1 MMLRR
6 YHKIEEP
13 EPVPEEPQEGELA
26 LEEPQEP
33 EVEPEEPQEGE
44 LALEEQKKSRKKGR

>member
-13 EPVPEEPQEGELA
+13 EPVPEEVQ
-26 LEEPQEP
+26 EPQEP
-33 EVEPEEPQEGE
+33 ESVPEEVQEPEV
-44 LALEEQKKSRKKGR
+44 EQKKSGKKGR

>member
-13 EPVPEEPQEGELA
+13 ELASEEPQEGELA
-26 LEEPQEP
+26 PEEPQEP
-33 EVEPEEPQEGE
+33 EV
-44 LALEEQKKSRKKGR
+44 EQKKSRKKGR

>member
-13 EPVPEEPQEGELA
+13 EPVPEDV
-26 LEEPQEP
+26 QEP
-33 EVEPEEPQEGE
+33 EVE
-44 LALEEQKKSRKKGR
+44 QKKSGKKGR

>member
-13 EPVPEEPQEGELA
+13 EPVPEEPQE
-26 LEEPQEP
+26 P
-33 EVEPEEPQEGE
+33 EVG
-44 LALEEQKKSRKKGR
+44 QKKSRKKGR

>member
-13 EPVPEEPQEGELA
+13 EPVPEEPQEGEPVP
-26 LEEPQEP
+26 EEPQEP
-33 EVEPEEPQEGE
+33 EVG
-44 LALEEQKKSRKKGR
+44 QKKSRKKGR